1 MIRNHNDI
9 VIKIYYNGNE
19 INKVFQ
25 KQIQVYPDQK
35 FQDIFWLKVND
46 ISDYKTYYYLCK
58 KTKVVYNEI
67 VSTKISEITYE
78 TTTKQENEPAGNYQ
92 IFELLNDDVGITGQ
106 AYEVNDFASFEDKSP
121 NDVLSMTQ
129 TYQEKLITGKILN
142 QNIKPIEGDKQLY
155 LEYEAKNY
163 KTIVAK
169 HTFNEN
175 DFDADVSDMKYV
187 CDWYKPGINTNT
199 TQGYFSIT
207 NNSEKKQTIK
217 YIAYSE
223 WSLAQVFITTDIDDI
238 KLAQKTIYNNVYDIK
253 TYKGILVCY
262 GGYSDWGNNRNDFQ
276 KKMLSVSI
284 DPKQTLYF
292 FACWYLHYDDTAEP
306 DMDYMPYWYRYV
318 CLMAFYNKD
327 ISIISNGNILKHK
340 YISDDI
346 LEKQIKKIK
355 YNYAYAMVKNDL
367 SNVVYQTNCK
377 YILSKE
383 IFEKIEVNYAL
394 IIPTK
399 SIGWKLLSR
408 EEWVKYMP
416 YNTNYKMSLTVANFD
431 YTGEE
436 FFGLLDKSS
445 DTADFRTFGYGSSY
459 IYVDP
464 GNDRWQ
470 INRKKSLKTNITF
483 VFDGTNRQYNAFENG
498 SGYGPWT
505 DSNSSSLSFTD
516 NKTTLYLNA
525 YESESN
531 LTNESFTFYEFK
543 IEDKDGNLV
552 KRIVPS
558 DEPKRLYETVSM
570 TYIEPCRTVQDS
582 SLPTLI
588 DNIKLG
594 VDPVDGLGNKIKNWY
609 I

>member
-1 MIRNHNDI
+1 MLKDKITCLIFSCDKFSDLWEGNLKMFRDNWPDRDFETYI
-9 VIKIYYNGNE
+9 VTDKHSE
-19 INKVFQ
+19 RTFPDAKV
-25 KQIQVYPDQK
+25 IAAGDNVEWTDR
-35 FQDIFWLKVND
+35 LKYALQFV
-46 ISDYKTYYYLCK
+46 
-58 KTKVVYNEI
+58 KTKYVFL
-67 VSTKISEITYE
+67 T
-78 TTTKQENEPAGNYQ
+78 
-92 IFELLNDDVGITGQ
+92 LDD
-106 AYEVNDFASFEDKSP
+106 Y
-121 NDVLSMTQ
+121 
-129 TYQEKLITGKILN
+129 
-142 QNIKPIEGDKQLY
+142 
-155 LEYEAKNY
+155 
-163 KTIVAK
+163 
-169 HTFNEN
+169 
-175 DFDADVSDMKYV
+175 
-187 CDWYKPGINTNT
+187 
-199 TQGYFSIT
+199 
-207 NNSEKKQTIK
+207 
-217 YIAYSE
+217 
-223 WSLAQVFITTDIDDI
+223 
-238 KLAQKTIYNNVYDIK
+238 
-253 TYKGILVCY
+253 
-262 GGYSDWGNNRNDFQ
+262 FQ

-459 IYVDP
+459 IYVDS

-470 INRKKSLKTNITF
+470 FNRKKSLKTNITF

-570 TYIEPCRTVQDS
+570 TYIEPCRTV
-582 SLPTLI
+582 
-588 DNIKLG
+588 
-594 VDPVDGLGNKIKNWY
+594 
-609 I
+609 